1 MFGLALKSAIRKKL
15 LLRAVSLF
23 ENQFVCG
30 KFSSEYFHCFGP
42 CIRQKKPVFVRI
54 YNKDQCYV
62 FIQVTVC
69 EDLVLMQ

>member
-42 CIRQKKPVFVRI
+42 CIRQKKNLFLLEYITRI
-54 YNKDQCYV
+54 NAMYLFKSQYV
-62 FIQVTVC
+62 KT
-69 EDLVLMQ
+69 